1 MKLEIIRIE
10 KSLSKYKKMEFYNKI
25 FRSMNEEGFRK
36 EVFKRL
42 KSMGLSKKDL
52 FIREKTLHKFLKS
65 ELYNSSLNVDIEKDL
80 VLIQCRKTDKSIR
93 KIKKPV
99 FIKVNLYTV
108 FKFYINL
115 GYVFRDK
122 NKKVYSMEEVE
133 QLIINYYEKNNIEY
147 KI

>member
-1 MKLEIIRIE
+1 MLIPFNRGA
-10 KSLSKYKKMEFYNKI
+10 LAL
-25 FRSMNEEGFRK
+25 NEEFRK

-42 KSMGLSKKDL
+42 EQMGLTKKDL
-52 FIREKTLHKFLKS
+52 FKREKLLQKFYKS
-65 ELYNSSLNVDIEKDL
+65 ECYKSSLSVDIEKDL
-80 VLIQCRKTDKSIR
+80 GLIQCRKTDKSIR
-93 KIKKPV
+93 RIKNPII
-99 FIKVNLYTV
+99 IKVDLYTV

-133 QLIINYYEKNNIEY
+133 QLIINYYKKNNMEY